1 MSRRISGLV
10 FTFSAVMAGCTIIPG
25 LDLGLD
31 QSRDGAPTEVG
42 GFDLVHVSPQVV
54 AELATKEVPVYGAED
69 LRPAAELRTSGSA
82 PAVEKYLVGPGDVLS
97 IIVWDHPELTN
108 PTGEFRD
115 PESSGRLVGADGK
128 IFYPYV
134 GELEVAGRS
143 IAEIRRLIASRL
155 ARVVREPQVDVR
167 IAAYRSQK
175 VRVTGEVNA
184 PAVLPVTDRP
194 PTALEAIAAAGG
206 LTPEASRRMV
216 VLRREGVEY
225 RLSLPTGAIVPYA
238 SDADLVLR
246 DGDVL
251 YVPNS
256 DDQAIF
262 LMGAVGK
269 QASISMPRG
278 TMSLAEALSL
288 VEGLDPS
295 SADRSRV
302 FVIRAQVGLASNTNT
317 PGAEIRP
324 IIYLMNMSD
333 IGALI
338 MAERFSLWPR
348 DVVYVD
354 RTGLATYNAV
364 VSQVLPTVSTLFQL
378 DRLLDSN

>member
-1 MSRRISGLV
+1 M
-10 FTFSAVMAGCTIIPG
+10 
-25 LDLGLD
+25 
-31 QSRDGAPTEVG
+31 
-42 GFDLVHVSPQVV
+42 
-54 AELATKEVPVYGAED
+54 
-69 LRPAAELRTSGSA
+69 
-82 PAVEKYLVGPGDVLS
+82 
-97 IIVWDHPELTN
+97 
-108 PTGEFRD
+108 
-115 PESSGRLVGADGK
+115 VGADGA

-143 IAEIRRLIASRL
+143 VAEIRKLIASRL

-175 VRVTGEVNA
+175 IRVTGEVAA

-194 PTALEAIAAAGG
+194 PTALEAITAAGG
-206 LTPEASRRMV
+206 RTPEASRQMA
-216 VLRREGVEY
+216 VLTRGGVDY
-225 RLSLPTGAIVPYA
+225 SLTLASSGRVPQM

-256 DDQAIF
+256 DEQSVF
-262 LMGAVGK
+262 LMGAVSR
-269 QASISMPRG
+269 QAAIPMPRG
-278 TMSLAEALSL
+278 SMSLAEALST
-288 VEGLDPS
+288 VDGLDPG
-295 SADRSRV
+295 SADRGRI
-302 FVIRAQVGLASNTNT
+302 FVIRGQAASSISR
-317 PGAEIRP
+317 PDADIRP
-324 IIYLMNMSD
+324 VIYLISMSD

-338 MAERFSLWPR
+338 MSERFPLWPR